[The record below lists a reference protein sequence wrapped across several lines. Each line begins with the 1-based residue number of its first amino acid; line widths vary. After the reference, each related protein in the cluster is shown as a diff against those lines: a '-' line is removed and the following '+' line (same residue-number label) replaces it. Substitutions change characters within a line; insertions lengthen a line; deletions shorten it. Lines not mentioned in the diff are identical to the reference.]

1 MVLYNGIIIIS
12 NPMQNKDIVVK
23 SNYLIEASYRLSL
36 QEQRLILLMVSKI
49 KPDDQNFH
57 AYQIAVKDF
66 NRIVGIKGEG
76 SYQRTKELT
85 KKLLER
91 SMQIIKDNSVLQI
104 TWLSSAEYFE
114 GKGYVELSFDPK
126 LKPYLLQLKDF
137 FTRYRLQHVIR
148 LKSSYSIKLY
158 ELLKQYENI
167 GKRSFTLLELRSK
180 LGLGED
186 EYPLYANFK
195 QKILSRVEEELNAN
209 TDLSIH
215 FHERKAGRKVIGV
228 VFNIVSN
235 KQRQP
240 DEIPKTLSERNELK
254 ERLHDYFCLSE
265 SQAEDVIER
274 YDEDHITANL
284 AYVEEKQKQG
294 AVKNIGPYT
303 LKAIEEDY
311 RIVKSR
317 FELDKEQQRLASEAH
332 EAKKRLQESRERE
345 YGIFRRNMIETFRKG
360 LPEAKFQRVKDEVR
374 YEVISKYGEGNPMFE
389 KLFEIAVNKRLA
401 KLAAIPPFE
410 VWSKADAEVGA
421 PTLE

>member
-1 MVLYNGIIIIS
+1 MPQKPQTRDETRV
-12 NPMQNKDIVVK
+12 VVK

-49 KPDDQNFH
+49 KQDDQNFH

-91 SMQIIKDNSVLQI
+91 SMQIIKDKSVLQI

-195 QKILSRVEEELNAN
+195 QKILSRVQEELNAN

-215 FHERKAGRKVIGV
+215 FHERKAGRKVIGI
-228 VFNIVSN
+228 VFNIVS
-235 KQRQP
+235 KGKEP
-240 DEIPKTLSERNELK
+240 DETPATLTDRNELK

-265 SQAEDVIER
+265 SQAEDIIER
-274 YDEDHITANL
+274 YDEDHIMANL

-311 RIVKSR
+311 RIQKSR
-317 FELDKEQQRLASEAH
+317 FETNKDQERQNSVALEAQ
-332 EAKKRLQESRERE
+332 KRLLESRERE

-374 YEVISKYGEGNPMFE
+374 DEVIGRYGEGNPMFP
-389 KLFEIAVNKRLA
+389 KLLEIAIKNRLA
-401 KLAAIPPFE
+401 KLAAIPSLE
-410 VWSKADAEVGA
+410 VWSKADADVGA
-421 PTLE
+421 PTQ